1 MSWVKGD
8 GAKIK
13 IVFDSPLVGDVTGKQ
28 NSFTVTVPEYT
39 YVPGG
44 TIQNVVKTV
53 ASTYAGD
60 TAYELILEMEPLKRF
75 ESAAGN
81 ITVAYNGAGGLAG
94 QGGAVQ
100 PFTTSFT
107 PVDLVPKPDQ
117 NDAEHIEIGNVTAVG
132 TLTRIYY
139 TNTVDQEQGHIN
151 ISGISATGTLT
162 HVNDI

>member
-13 IVFDSPLVGDVTGKQ
+13 IIFDNPLVGDVTGKH

-75 ESAAGN
+75 ESAAGD
-81 ITVAYNGAGGLAG
+81 ITVAYNGTGGLAG
-94 QGGAVQ
+94 QGGGVQ
-100 PFTTSFT
+100 AFSVSFT

-117 NDAEHIEIGNVTAVG
+117 NDEEHIEISNVTATGV
-132 TLTRIYY
+132 LTRIYY
-139 TNTVDQEQGHIN
+139 TDTVDQDQGHVSIN
-151 ISGISATGTLT
+151 NIIITGTLT